1 LIPAAVKTVLVT
13 DISSYKAVVAV
24 RHLRRRH
31 PDVRILTTDHR
42 PFVRTL
48 HSRHA
53 KHVHIIPVS
62 PESGEPYAAALGRL
76 ISLHRVD
83 VLIPVNSKEI
93 RVLVKFRELLGSA
106 LSYMGGSGLYDE
118 LDDKSA
124 FAQLI
129 DKAGLP
135 QPKSY
140 QTLDAPLPLVVKPS
154 RGSSA
159 KGVVYLTN
167 DAERAAFRQANPDA
181 PNGFVIQ
188 EFVTGEGIGYS
199 GFFDAG
205 RPLVSYA
212 HRRVAEYPV
221 SGGSSA
227 VRERYPYADLPVLE
241 ALVRRLLEAAPWSG
255 FAMFELKRRG
265 PGDFVFI
272 ECNPR
277 VWGSIHQGLADGSDY
292 FAPLLGEGRTP
303 AVQHQRAV
311 KTSLLPLNVLSA
323 IGYMRTGR
331 FSILREIVLPVRGH
345 RLDINPLTDP
355 LGFLA
360 LLMRGA

>member
-1 LIPAAVKTVLVT
+1 MKTVLVT

-24 RHLRRRH
+24 RHLRRNY
-31 PDVRILTTDHR
+31 PDVRVLTTDHR
-42 PFVRTL
+42 PFARTL

-53 KHVHIIPVS
+53 GKVHIIPVS
-62 PESGEPYAAALGRL
+62 PESGEAYAAALGRL
-76 ISLHRVD
+76 IAEHRVD

-93 RVLVKFRELLGSA
+93 RVLVKHRDLLGGSLA
-106 LSYMGGSGLYDE
+106 YMGPSALYDE
-118 LDDKSA
+118 LDDKAA
-124 FAQLI
+124 FARLI
-129 DKAGLP
+129 EKTALP
-135 QPKSY
+135 QPKKY
-140 QTLDAPLPLVVKPS
+140 LTLDAPLPLVVKPS

-167 DAERAAFRQANPDA
+167 EAERAAFKMDHPDA
-181 PNGFVIQ
+181 PDDYVIQ
-188 EFVTGEGIGYS
+188 EYVTGEGIGFS
-199 GFFDAG
+199 GYFEHG
-205 RPLVSYA
+205 RPLVTYA

-227 VRERYPYADLPVLE
+227 VRERYPYADLAVLE
-241 ALVRRLLEAAPWSG
+241 ALINSLLAAAPWSG

-292 FAPLLGEGRTP
+292 FAPLLGDGSTSRINTT
-303 AVQHQRAV
+303 RAA
-311 KTSLLPLNVLSA
+311 KTSLLPLTILSA
-323 IGYMRTGR
+323 IGYARLGR
-331 FSILREIVLPVRGH
+331 FGKLREIFLPLRGH